1 MARFKAMTFNVVLD
15 NIKNNKALAGGRQ
28 QQLEKFQQQLEVMS
42 EEEIKTLLSAVYM
55 SLTPNAAK
63 GRVMNAAEKANNDK

>member
-1 MARFKAMTFNVVLD
+1 MARFKAITFNVVLD

-28 QQLEKFQQQLEVMS
+28 QQLDEFQQQLEVMS
-42 EEEIKTLLSAVYM
+42 EQEIKTLLSAVYM

-63 GRVMNAAEKANNDK
+63 LRVMNAAKEGK

>member
-15 NIKNNKALAGGRQ
+15 KIKNNKTLAGGRQ
-28 QQLEKFQQQLEVMS
+28 QQLEEFQQQLEVMS

-55 SLTPNAAK
+55 SLTPNAAML
-63 GRVMNAAEKANNDK
+63 RVMNAAKEGDNE

>member
-1 MARFKAMTFNVVLD
+1 MARFKSITFNVILD
-15 NIKNNKALAGGRQ
+15 KIKNNKALAGGRQ
-28 QQLEKFQQQLEVMS
+28 QQLDEFKQQLEVMS

-63 GRVMNAAEKANNDK
+63 LRVMNAAKEGK

>member
-15 NIKNNKALAGGRQ
+15 KIKNNKALAGGRQ
-28 QQLEKFQQQLEVMS
+28 QQLDEFKQQLEVMS

-63 GRVMNAAEKANNDK
+63 LRVMNAAKEGK

>member
-15 NIKNNKALAGGRQ
+15 KIINNKALAGGRQ
-28 QQLEKFQQQLEVMS
+28 QQLDEFKQQLEVMS

-63 GRVMNAAEKANNDK
+63 LRVMNAAKEGKK